1 MGVGQG
7 MAAESIPGHIVKKI
21 TEEIDG
27 GTYRTLQE
35 WEQERRAPSGAAR
48 TLSSKEG
55 EPHVSAAHVNTAGIQ

>member
-48 TLSSKEG
+48 TLLLI
-55 EPHVSAAHVNTAGIQ
+55 AAKNPRALIEVA